1 MNYYTTMVI
10 LFIVRDMDSTSS
22 GEATK
27 GVQEY
32 GTEFRRRI
40 PSDMSCKT
48 LGNRDCSMVFEFPAL
63 TMNSEH
69 FQVPY
74 AS

>member
-1 MNYYTTMVI
+1 MNYYTMVI
-10 LFIVRDMDSTSS
+10 LFIAIGLDSNSS

-32 GTEFRRRI
+32 GMEFRRRNI
-40 PSDMSCKT
+40 SDMSCKT
-48 LGNRDCSMVFEFPAL
+48 PVNRDCSIVFEFSAL
-63 TMNSEH
+63 TVNSEY